1 MTQWEWGGGSSA
13 NCMHPWRTPRVC
25 WETLE
30 NVDKVSENV
39 LPREGTKSGPLFQN
53 GKANSNASRGQAGD
67 DYV

>member
-39 LPREGTKSGPLFQN
+39 LPREGTKSGPLF
-53 GKANSNASRGQAGD
+53 
-67 DYV
+67 